1 MKIIHTLFF
10 TFLFLILSVNLFPQI
25 IYPGKLPGKA
35 VALHSGNNLS
45 IENAVVKII
54 FQVNKNQIHPE
65 KFIDKVNEKE
75 INLLPFDWFFITLK
89 KVIIKKG
96 S

>member
-1 MKIIHTLFF
+1 MKIIRTLFF
-10 TFLFLILSVNLFPQI
+10 YLSISNLISQSVSSNYLS
-25 IYPGKLPGKA
+25 GKLPGKA

-75 INLLPFDWFFITLK
+75 INLLPFD
-89 KVIIKKG
+89 
-96 S
+96 